1 MAHPDNKYITF
12 VYKRQFFLN
21 NPETYPSKYL
31 GKKKKKK
38 KNCDYK
44 ERNIYR
50 LSHVISYYMFF
61 LLQHIDVIFVNVI
74 VFLIIFHF
82 LISENP

>member
-1 MAHPDNKYITF
+1 MFKTIHLYSFAYSKEKATAGKSNIYIF
-12 VYKRQFFLN
+12 
-21 NPETYPSKYL
+21 SM
-31 GKKKKKK
+31 
-38 KNCDYK
+38 
-44 ERNIYR
+44 IYR

-82 LISENP
+82 LISGNP